1 MSSCLDKRRLLHA
14 YFTRGYSCE
23 DRLECHD
30 KCATKFMYHVSV
42 SDPSYSVMN
51 QFLGVLRIT
60 SISLS
65 SLSNCFDKGINWSG
79 ERRPRTQRLF
89 FGKVEQE
96 LNRDLW
102 ARVLDV
108 AYEVEHSSNSIISRD
123 HGLLKLIF
131 LLPDIIEKI
140 KLVKKEVQEK
150 ISKNISTF
158 ANSPNKP
165 IEDNSSI
172 YGLRKTTLAYRVYN
186 DKSIVGNFD
195 IRAWCIVNQEHNEKK
210 LLQKIFNQV
219 IGLKER
225 FNENDIDDDVFDKS
239 GDDMLVK
246 LKDHVVPRL
255 LEYIKISK
263 ILDHHSKSSATMT
276 EDQLVELL
284 DAFLVNL
291 HYLPKIILVSLEVMH
306 ICSTIL
312 EASMSAE
319 VGCFIKKLL
328 EAAPDILGEYMI
340 HLQQH
345 MINAITPSTSP

>member
-1 MSSCLDKRRLLHA
+1 MVLSLMLH
-14 YFTRGYSCE
+14 
-23 DRLECHD
+23 H
-30 KCATKFMYHVSV
+30 KF
-42 SDPSYSVMN
+42 
-51 QFLGVLRIT
+51 R
-60 SISLS
+60 
-65 SLSNCFDKGINWSG
+65 GINWSG

-89 FGKVEQE
+89 FGKVKQE

-108 AYEVEHSSNSIISRD
+108 AYKVEHSSNSIISRD

-140 KLVKKEVQEK
+140 KSVKKEVQEK

-158 ANSPNKP
+158 ENSPNKP

-225 FNENDIDDDVFDKS
+225 FNENDIDDDVVDKVS
-239 GDDMLVK
+239 SVVHHDDIINHRDFIERLKNEKDQTFLYTDKIEK
-246 LKDHVVPRL
+246 LK
-255 LEYIKISK
+255 LE
-263 ILDHHSKSSATMT
+263 LT
-276 EDQLVELL
+276 
-284 DAFLVNL
+284 FL
-291 HYLPKIILVSLEVMH
+291 
-306 ICSTIL
+306 ST
-312 EASMSAE
+312 
-319 VGCFIKKLL
+319 C
-328 EAAPDILGEYMI
+328 
-340 HLQQH
+340 
-345 MINAITPSTSP
+345 

>member
-1 MSSCLDKRRLLHA
+1 MARSSCNTP
-14 YFTRGYSCE
+14 Y
-23 DRLECHD
+23 
-30 KCATKFMYHVSV
+30 VSKLG
-42 SDPSYSVMN
+42 DEPF
-51 QFLGVLRIT
+51 FLRMKPPIL
-60 SISLS
+60 
-65 SLSNCFDKGINWSG
+65 CFDKGINWSG

-89 FGKVEQE
+89 FGKVKQE

-108 AYEVEHSSNSIISRD
+108 AYKVEHSSNSIISRD

-140 KLVKKEVQEK
+140 KSVKKEVQEK

-158 ANSPNKP
+158 ENSPNKP

-225 FNENDIDDDVFDKS
+225 FNENDIDDDVVDKKIFNQVI
-239 GDDMLVK
+239 GLKERFNEDNIEDDVADKKERRFVLTNRKKEMAFHGKRHSDPPDL
-246 LKDHVVPRL
+246 RL
-255 LEYIKISK
+255 LRPEESW
-263 ILDHHSKSSATMT
+263 
-276 EDQLVELL
+276 ELL
-284 DAFLVNL
+284 EKTVFGEKRCPDELKYVRDKIVVKCNGLSFVLDLIGGIISRKEKKEALWPEVLNNL
-291 HYLPKIILVSLEVMH
+291 SSFII
-306 ICSTIL
+306 
-312 EASMSAE
+312 
-319 VGCFIKKLL
+319 
-328 EAAPDILGEYMI
+328 
-340 HLQQH
+340 
-345 MINAITPSTSP
+345 